1 MSYTSIPNQPI
12 IFQPSTALSTE
23 CGCSPGTWKQ
33 LVDFDDQVFFQLEA
47 GDCTEKL
54 PLSGFDNTSWSRTK
68 GDVCSTA
75 PVVGGNATVVFTM
88 TEPFEV
94 FRVVVVI
101 NSLDEGSL
109 TMTLQGGDSY
119 TFYTA
124 GTYELFLSTQD
135 AVLGD
140 LSLFLFFA
148 SDTYVG
154 CFSLDCY
161 VAGIKTDIQVAWVD
175 ADTLDFIAAATY
187 VTTVVENKVTVAID
201 MTINEVGAGCYRLAI
216 NDNCDVCVLDG
227 LCNQELIA
235 DGGCWSATG
244 DDNWQLFPSGQATI
258 EGAAVAPGIYIFA
271 NSTPLCI
278 GSVYEVSYALTAC
291 EGGNS
296 FRITGL
302 GPGAIRTAAGAYTET
317 LTAVA
322 TTMNFR
328 ASIIGAGYIAVEQ
341 LTVKLLPSSV
351 DYTLYSET
359 LSVGDYDDP
368 CQFLNI
374 GGCNAADQFGFAF
387 AGSSFLPSIRLEGI
401 KYKPQYDTDVDT
413 FRYASGRWSAS
424 YVDRRKKWSFN
435 FGRVPER
442 VLDFLSTVIYYDN
455 CYINDE
461 LYFPSEGEF
470 PTVSWENADNRF
482 GSVEIEMYLK
492 SEKVSKVLCAAAD
505 ANCLPSILDNDLE
518 DFLLTEGGERIT
530 TEGSVNILW

>member
-12 IFQPSTALSTE
+12 IFQPSTALSAD
-23 CGCSPGTWKQ
+23 CGCSPDTWKQ
-33 LVDFDDQVFFQLEA
+33 LVDFDDQIFFQLEA
-47 GDCTEKL
+47 GDCTDKL
-54 PLSGFDNTSWSRTK
+54 PLSGFANTSWSRDK
-68 GDVCSTA
+68 GDVCSDEA
-75 PVVGGNATVVFTM
+75 VVGGNATVVFTM
-88 TEPFEV
+88 TEPYEV

-124 GTYELFLSTQD
+124 GTYELFLSTQE
-135 AVLGD
+135 AILGD

-154 CFSLDCY
+154 CFSLDAY
-161 VAGIKTDIQVAWVD
+161 VAGIKTDIQVAWVE
-175 ADTLDFIAAATY
+175 ADTLDFIEPATY

-201 MTINEVGAGCYRLAI
+201 MTDNEIGAGCYRLAI
-216 NDNCDVCVLDG
+216 NDNCDTCVIDG
-227 LCNQELIA
+227 LCNQELLT
-235 DGGCWSATG
+235 DGGCWTAVG
-244 DDNWQLFPSGQATI
+244 DDNWQLFPNGQASI
-258 EGAAVAPGIYIFA
+258 EGGELTPGNYNFT
-271 NSTPLCI
+271 NSTELCI
-278 GSVYEVSYALTAC
+278 GAEYEISYAITSID
-291 EGGNS
+291 GGNT
-296 FRITGL
+296 FRIIGV
-302 GPGAIRTAAGAYTET
+302 GAGIIRTDAGAYTEVI
-317 LTAVA
+317 TATGTNLA
-322 TTMNFR
+322 FR
-328 ASIIGAGYIAVEQ
+328 AGIAGAGYIAVEQ

-351 DYTLYSET
+351 DYTQYSET

-368 CQFLNI
+368 CKFLNI

-413 FRYASGRWSAS
+413 FRYASGKWAAS

-470 PTVSWENADNRF
+470 PSVSWENADSRF
-482 GSVEIEMYLK
+482 GAVEIEMYLK
-492 SEKVSKVLCAAAD
+492 SEKVSKVLCTAAD
-505 ANCLPSILDNDLE
+505 ADCLPSILDNNTE
-518 DFLLTEGGERIT
+518 NFLLTESNERIT
-530 TEGSVNILW
+530 TEGGVSILW

>member
-12 IFQPSTALSTE
+12 IFQPAADLGVD
-23 CGCSPGTWKQ
+23 CGCSPDTWKQ

-101 NSLDEGSL
+101 NSMDEGSL
-109 TMTLQGGDSY
+109 TMTLQGGDSF

-135 AVLGD
+135 AILGD

-161 VAGIKTDIQVAWVD
+161 VAGIKADIQVAWVD
-175 ADTLDFIAAATY
+175 AETLEFIEAATY
-187 VTTVVENKVTVAID
+187 LTTVVENKVTVAID
-201 MTINEVGAGCYRLAI
+201 MTINEVGSGCYRLAI
-216 NDNCDVCVLDG
+216 NDNCDVCVIDG
-227 LCNQELIA
+227 LCNQELLT
-235 DGGCWSATG
+235 DGGCWTASEPESWVLNPTG
-244 DDNWQLFPSGQATI
+244 HATI
-258 EGAAVAPGIYIFA
+258 EGADVEPGTYDFE
-271 NSTPLCI
+271 NSTELCI
-278 GSVYEVSYALTAC
+278 GKKYEISYLLQAC
-291 EGGNS
+291 EGGNT
-296 FRITGL
+296 FRIIG
-302 GPGAIRTAAGAYTET
+302 
-317 LTAVA
+317 
-322 TTMNFR
+322 
-328 ASIIGAGYIAVEQ
+328 IGAGAVRTEAGFYTEVITATGTNLSFRAGIFGEGYIDAMD

-351 DYTLYSET
+351 DYTQYSDT

-368 CQFLNI
+368 CKFLNI

-387 AGSSFLPSIRLEGI
+387 SGSSFLPSIRLEGI
-401 KYKPQYDTDVDT
+401 KYKPQYDTDVDS

-461 LYFPSEGEF
+461 LYYPSEGEF
-470 PTVSWENADNRF
+470 PAVTWEVADNRF
-482 GSVEIEMYLK
+482 GAVEIEMYLK
-492 SEKVSKVLCAAAD
+492 SEKVSKVLCTASD

-518 DFLLTEGGERIT
+518 DFLLTESGERIT